1 MKLKAALGEVL
12 EKLHVGE
19 NNFNNNTSATITNN
33 DIVYIRAVGDGS
45 DVDNNDNTQGTVN
58 DTDSELSS
66 LSHVDDPNDVIMVC
80 GVVIAMLLVGLI
92 IVLVA
97 VTINK
102 LRKREETSS
111 ASPATNIEAQTTTF
125 ATTPANQNHHHQ
137 HNNHQHNNYHHQNN
151 NHRNSTSSQCSNS
164 SSQNNQQMFSTSSST
179 TSFEANHN
187 QNNANMNN
195 NNNNLHLQSSINSN
209 GNCNSNNNGSNGQS
223 VTFVRQSP
231 ASNGW
236 VFPPKAPTPNIYNC
250 SNNFDAIVNAND
262 KHGFKGFRKQF
273 SGRFKRLVAKKP
285 AEPAPAIPPELKP
298 QLKTIFVY

>member
-1 MKLKAALGEVL
+1 MKLKAALGVVL
-12 EKLHVGE
+12 EKLHAGDN
-19 NNFNNNTSATITNN
+19 NNFINNTSATNN

-125 ATTPANQNHHHQ
+125 ATTPANMNNNNNNNIHHQQHNHHQ
-137 HNNHQHNNYHHQNN
+137 N

-164 SSQNNQQMFSTSSST
+164 SSQNQQMFSTSSST

-195 NNNNLHLQSSINSN
+195 NNLQSTIN
-209 GNCNSNNNGSNGQS
+209 GNCNNNNGTTTT
-223 VTFVRQSP
+223 VTFVRQNP

>member
-1 MKLKAALGEVL
+1 M
-12 EKLHVGE
+12 VGS
-19 NNFNNNTSATITNN
+19 T
-33 DIVYIRAVGDGS
+33 
-45 DVDNNDNTQGTVN
+45 GTLM
-58 DTDSELSS
+58 T
-66 LSHVDDPNDVIMVC
+66 MR
-80 GVVIAMLLVGLI
+80 LVRS
-92 IVLVA
+92 
-97 VTINK
+97 K
-102 LRKREETSS
+102 LRKREETTS

-125 ATTPANQNHHHQ
+125 ANNNHYSQQHHQ
-137 HNNHQHNNYHHQNN
+137 QHNNYHHN

-164 SSQNNQQMFSTSSST
+164 SSQNQQMFSTSSST

-187 QNNANMNN
+187 QNNAYMNN
-195 NNNNLHLQSSINSN
+195 NNLQSTINSN
-209 GNCNSNNNGSNGQS
+209 GNCNGTTT

-231 ASNGW
+231 APTDW